1 MPDIDQ
7 STIDQIARDIRS
19 HSDNV
24 KALDESTRR
33 ELQEM
38 RSVIDQHG
46 KRADALV
53 DERVNK
59 FAASIETKTGALE
72 TGLKEVSAQAERIEA
87 VLKRP
92 NAAWKGE
99 EGGSEIS
106 AAFDFHRVKMAK
118 EGRLAVGVKVDPQ
131 AADNEAYNL
140 WAQNFSTYLRR
151 DERAVPQAA
160 LSTGSDPDGGY
171 LVPTTVSSRVINRVY
186 ETSPL
191 RQYATVET
199 ISGKELVIPRDEG
212 EFGSGWVGETE
223 SRPETTTSQVGESKI
238 MAHELYAAPRV
249 TQSMIEDA
257 GLDIESWMGNKVGD
271 KFARAEATAFIN
283 GTGINQPRGL
293 LTYASGTANGQIE
306 RIVSGNATLVTA
318 DGIKDLVYSLK
329 DYYTANARFM
339 MKRLTVRDVVKL
351 KDGQNNYLWQ
361 MGDIKGGQPST
372 LEGYP
377 VVRAEDFPSIGAGTL
392 PIAFGDFRAAY
403 TIIDRLG
410 INVLRDPFTAK
421 PYVIMYTRRRVGGDV
436 VNFEAVKL
444 QVIST

>member
-1 MPDIDQ
+1 MTIDQ
-7 STIDQIARDIRS
+7 TVIDQIARDIRA
-19 HSDNV
+19 HGDNV
-24 KALDESTRR
+24 KALDDSTRR

-46 KRADALV
+46 KKADALV

-92 NAAWKGE
+92 NASWKGE
-99 EGGSEIS
+99 EGTNEIK
-106 AAFDFHRVKMAK
+106 AAFDFHKIKMAK
-118 EGRLAVGVKVDPQ
+118 EGRLTIGAKVDPQ
-131 AADNEAYNL
+131 ATDNEAYAA
-140 WAQNFSTYLRR
+140 WAGAFATYLRR
-151 DERAVPQAA
+151 DERHVPQAA

-171 LVPTTVSSRVINRVY
+171 LVPTTVSSRVITRVY

-199 ISGKELVIPRDEG
+199 IAGKELAIPRDEG

-223 SRPETTTSQVGESKI
+223 SRPETTTSQFGESKI

-249 TQSMIEDA
+249 TQSMVEDA
-257 GLDIESWMGNKVGD
+257 GLDIEAWMANKVGD

-293 LTYASGTANGQIE
+293 LTYASGTSNGQIE
-306 RIVSGNATLVTA
+306 RIVSGNGTAVTA

-377 VVRAEDFPSIGAGTL
+377 VVRAEDFPTIGAGTL

-444 QVIST
+444 QVVST